1 MILDFNMRKIISLM
15 VGFSLGAAIG
25 AAMVMLFS
33 PTSGEQLVDNIKRG
47 YAETMAEAR
56 KASVLRRAELEAQLA
71 QMRMNNAP
79 RLPG

>member
-1 MILDFNMRKIISLM
+1 MRKIISMTL
-15 VGFSLGAAIG
+15 GFGLGTAIG

-33 PTSGEQLVDNIKRG
+33 PTSGEQLVENIKRG

-56 KASVLRRAELEAQLA
+56 KASALRRAELETELA
-71 QMRMNNAP
+71 RMQAKNTP

>member
-1 MILDFNMRKIISLM
+1 MRKLTSL
-15 VGFSLGAAIG
+15 VIGFGLGAAIG

-56 KASVLRRAELEAQLA
+56 KASAVRRAELEAQLA
-71 QMRMNNAP
+71 QMRSKNTP
-79 RLPG
+79 RLPGKV

>member
-1 MILDFNMRKIISLM
+1 MRKLISLVM
-15 VGFSLGAAIG
+15 GFGLGATIG

-56 KASVLRRAELEAQLA
+56 KASAVRRAELEAQLA
-71 QMRMNNAP
+71 QMRAQNAP
-79 RLPG
+79 RLPK

>member
-1 MILDFNMRKIISLM
+1 MRKIVSLAI
-15 VGFSLGAAIG
+15 GFGLGAAVG

-33 PTSGEQLVDNIKRG
+33 PTSGEELVDNIKRG

-56 KASVLRRAELEAQLA
+56 KASAIRRAELESQLA
-71 QMRMNNAP
+71 QMRSNNKVP

>member
-1 MILDFNMRKIISLM
+1 MRKLTSLLI
-15 VGFSLGAAIG
+15 GFGLGAAVG

-56 KASVLRRAELEAQLA
+56 KASAVRRAELEAQLA
-71 QMRMNNAP
+71 EMRNKNKP

>member
-1 MILDFNMRKIISLM
+1 MRKLMSL
-15 VGFSLGAAIG
+15 VIGFGLGAAIG

-56 KASVLRRAELEAQLA
+56 KASTVRRAELEAELA
-71 QMRMNNAP
+71 RMRAKSTS

>member
-1 MILDFNMRKIISLM
+1 MRKLMSLV
-15 VGFSLGAAIG
+15 VGFGLGAAVG

-56 KASVLRRAELEAQLA
+56 KASAIRRAELETQLA
-71 QMRMNNAP
+71 QMRSNKVP